1 MQRHD
6 TDLLSLVAGL
16 LFSLLGL
23 AFLLDEGDVLTVS
36 PEWVVPT
43 ILIGVGVAGVLASR
57 PRG

>member
-16 LFSLLGL
+16 LLTLLGL
-23 AFLLDEGDVLTVS
+23 AFLLDEADVLTVTAA
-36 PEWVVPT
+36 WVVPT